1 MWISA
6 ISAQLFGD
14 GEWDLFIGKLIG
26 SAQQTST
33 SRLPPWAAPGRAAAF
48 AAFASALPGVV
59 AKFDLGNTSTW
70 ERWAASERCEAEFPP
85 TVRLL
90 LLLLWW
96 WWWWWERWASSE
108 RCEAEFPPTA
118 RLLLLSSSSP
128 PHSARVL
135 QVPTT
140 VSLFQRIL
148 LVNALRPDRL
158 QSACIHFVT
167 KTLGIASLSPTS
179 SSLTQVRVTVT

>member
-14 GEWDLFIGKLIG
+14 GEWDLFTGKLIG

-85 TVRLL
+85 T
-90 LLLLWW
+90 
-96 WWWWWERWASSE
+96 
-108 RCEAEFPPTA
+108 A
-118 RLLLLSSSSP
+118 RLLLSSSSSP